1 MYAIIRTGGKEYK
14 VAEGDIIEVEKLEGD
29 VGSEVELSDV
39 LLTGDKGKVS
49 VGTPLVKGVKV
60 TAEVLDQKKAP
71 KVTVF
76 KFKRRKNYIRTKGH
90 RQRITMLKILSIGGS
105 KAKAEETE
113 KPATKAEKPATEAKK
128 TTKKPAV
135 EAKKATKTTEKPAT
149 ETKKIT
155 KTAEKP
161 VSETKK
167 ATKTTKKPATETK
180 KKTTT
185 TTKKPA
191 SEIKKKT
198 ETKKKKS
205 TE

>member
-14 VAEGDIIEVEKLEGD
+14 VAEGDIIEVEKLEGK
-29 VGSEVELSDV
+29 VGSKVELPDV
-39 LLTGDKGKVS
+39 LLTGDGDKVS

-71 KVTVF
+71 KVKVF
-76 KFKRRKNYIRTKGH
+76 KFKRRKNYIRNKGH
-90 RQRITMLKILSIGGS
+90 RQQITMLKILSIGAAKA
-105 KAKAEETE
+105 KAKAEEAEKSKAAEKTE
-113 KPATKAEKPATEAKK
+113 KPKTETKESATTG
-128 TTKKPAV
+128 KKPA
-135 EAKKATKTTEKPAT
+135 A
-149 ETKKIT
+149 ETKKKTT

-161 VSETKK
+161 K
-167 ATKTTKKPATETK
+167 AETK
-180 KKTTT
+180 KKTAQKTEKPKAKAKKSE

-191 SEIKKKT
+191 SESKKKT